1 MMTKKQSK
9 EKGESI
15 MIESVEAFIKSVLK
29 EEGDTL
35 QDAAEL
41 IGLRSRQAL
50 QDKLSK
56 GNLKATEERTLA
68 ESYDCRVVWQKD
80 HCRNLTDK
88 AFDAEQE
95 KRIEELIVLL
105 THRQALY
112 EKVHKDQPENQSDL
126 LDQLERLNLINQR
139 TISLW
144 GRIVGAYQ
152 ARYDASYALT
162 LIMDAEEAVNAK
174 TNAGLHYGSYLS
186 L

>member
-1 MMTKKQSK
+1 
-9 EKGESI
+9 

-68 ESYDCRVVWQKD
+68 ESYDCRVVWQKT
-80 HCRNLTDK
+80 HCRDLTDK

-112 EKVHKDQPENQSDL
+112 EKVHKDQPAIQSDL

-152 ARYDASYALT
+152 ARYDASYALK

>member
-1 MMTKKQSK
+1 
-9 EKGESI
+9 

-68 ESYDCRVVWQKD
+68 ESYDCRVIWQKN
-80 HCRNLTDK
+80 HCRDLTDK

-112 EKVHKDQPENQSDL
+112 EKVHKDQPESQSQSDL

-152 ARYDASYALT
+152 ARYNASYALT

>member
-1 MMTKKQSK
+1 
-9 EKGESI
+9 

-68 ESYDCRVVWQKD
+68 ESYDCRVVWQKT
-80 HCRNLTDK
+80 HCRDLTDK

-112 EKVHKDQPENQSDL
+112 EKVHKDQPGSQSDL

-152 ARYDASYALT
+152 ARYDASYALA

-174 TNAGLHYGSYLS
+174 TNASLHYGSYLS

>member
-1 MMTKKQSK
+1 
-9 EKGESI
+9 

-68 ESYDCRVVWQKD
+68 ESYDCRVVWQKN
-80 HCRNLTDK
+80 HCRDLTDK

-112 EKVHKDQPENQSDL
+112 EKVHKDQTESQSQSDL

-139 TISLW
+139 TISLL

-152 ARYDASYALT
+152 ARYNASYALT

>member
-1 MMTKKQSK
+1 
-9 EKGESI
+9 

-68 ESYDCRVVWQKD
+68 ESYDCRVVWQKN
-80 HCRNLTDK
+80 HCRDLTDK

-112 EKVHKDQPENQSDL
+112 EKVHKNQTESQSQSDL

-152 ARYDASYALT
+152 ARYNASYALT

>member
-1 MMTKKQSK
+1 
-9 EKGESI
+9 

-68 ESYDCRVVWQKD
+68 ESYDCRVVWQKN
-80 HCRNLTDK
+80 HCRDLTDK

-112 EKVHKDQPENQSDL
+112 EKVHKDQTESQSQSDL

-152 ARYDASYALT
+152 ARYNASYALT

>member
-1 MMTKKQSK
+1 
-9 EKGESI
+9 

-68 ESYDCRVVWQKD
+68 ESYDCRVVWQKT
-80 HCRNLTDK
+80 HCRDLTDK

-112 EKVHKDQPENQSDL
+112 EKVHKDQPESQSDL
-126 LDQLERLNLINQR
+126 LELERLNLINQR

>member
-1 MMTKKQSK
+1 
-9 EKGESI
+9 

-88 AFDAEQE
+88 EFDAEQE

-112 EKVHKDQPENQSDL
+112 EKVHKDQPESQSDL

-139 TISLW
+139 TITLW

>member
-1 MMTKKQSK
+1 
-9 EKGESI
+9 

-68 ESYDCRVVWQKD
+68 ESYDCRVVWQKT
-80 HCRNLTDK
+80 HCRDLTDK
-88 AFDAEQE
+88 AFDTEQE

-112 EKVHKDQPENQSDL
+112 EKVHKDQPAGQSDL

-139 TISLW
+139 TITLW

>member
-1 MMTKKQSK
+1 
-9 EKGESI
+9 
-15 MIESVEAFIKSVLK
+15 MIENFIKTAIK
-29 EEGDTL
+29 REGDTL

-68 ESYDCRVVWQKD
+68 ESYDCRVVWQKT
-80 HCRNLTDK
+80 HCRDLTDEE
-88 AFDAEQE
+88 FDAEQE

-112 EKVHKDQPENQSDL
+112 EKVHKNQEPGQPDL

-152 ARYDASYALT
+152 ARYDASYALA

>member
-1 MMTKKQSK
+1 
-9 EKGESI
+9 

-68 ESYDCRVVWQKD
+68 ESYDCRVVWQKN
-80 HCRNLTDK
+80 HCRDLTDK

-112 EKVHKDQPENQSDL
+112 EKVHKDQTESQSQSDL
-126 LDQLERLNLINQR
+126 LDQLYRLNLINQR

-152 ARYDASYALT
+152 ARYNASYALT

>member
-1 MMTKKQSK
+1 
-9 EKGESI
+9 

-68 ESYDCRVVWQKD
+68 ESYDCRVVWQKN
-80 HCRNLTDK
+80 HCRDLTDK

-112 EKVHKDQPENQSDL
+112 EKVHKDQTESQSQSDL

-144 GRIVGAYQ
+144 GRIVVAYQ
-152 ARYDASYALT
+152 ARYNASYALT

>member
-1 MMTKKQSK
+1 
-9 EKGESI
+9 

-68 ESYDCRVVWQKD
+68 ESYDCRVVWQKN
-80 HCRNLTDK
+80 HCRDLTDK

-112 EKVHKDQPENQSDL
+112 EKVHKDQPESQAQSDL

-152 ARYDASYALT
+152 ARYNASYALT

>member
-1 MMTKKQSK
+1 
-9 EKGESI
+9 

-35 QDAAEL
+35 QYASEL

-68 ESYDCRVVWQKD
+68 ESYDCRVVWQKT
-80 HCRNLTDK
+80 HCRDLTDK

-112 EKVHKDQPENQSDL
+112 EKVHKDQPASQSDL

-139 TISLW
+139 TITLW

>member
-1 MMTKKQSK
+1 
-9 EKGESI
+9 

-68 ESYDCRVVWQKD
+68 ESYDCRVVWQKN
-80 HCRNLTDK
+80 HCRDLTDK

-112 EKVHKDQPENQSDL
+112 EKVHKDQTESQSQSDL
-126 LDQLERLNLINQR
+126 LDQLDRLNLINQR

-152 ARYDASYALT
+152 ARYNASYALT

>member
-1 MMTKKQSK
+1 
-9 EKGESI
+9 

-68 ESYDCRVVWQKD
+68 ESYDCRVVWQKT
-80 HCRNLTDK
+80 HCRDLTDEE
-88 AFDAEQE
+88 FDAEQE

-105 THRQALY
+105 THRQTLY
-112 EKVHKDQPENQSDL
+112 EKVHKDQEPGRQSDL

-139 TISLW
+139 TITLW

-152 ARYDASYALT
+152 ARYDASYALA

>member
-1 MMTKKQSK
+1 
-9 EKGESI
+9 
-15 MIESVEAFIKSVLK
+15 MIESVEAFIKSILK

-68 ESYDCRVVWQKD
+68 ESYDCRVVWQKT
-80 HCRNLTDK
+80 HCRDLTDK

-112 EKVHKDQPENQSDL
+112 EKVHKDQPASQSDL

-162 LIMDAEEAVNAK
+162 LIMDAEEAVNTK

>member
-1 MMTKKQSK
+1 
-9 EKGESI
+9 
-15 MIESVEAFIKSVLK
+15 MIENFIKAAIK
-29 EEGDTL
+29 REGDTL

-68 ESYDCRVVWQKD
+68 ESYDCRVVWQKI
-80 HCRNLTDK
+80 HCRDLTDEE
-88 AFDAEQE
+88 FDAEQE

-112 EKVHKDQPENQSDL
+112 EKVHKDQPGSQSDL

-152 ARYDASYALT
+152 ARYDASYALA